1 MAQQFFFV
9 QGTSEG
15 KTYVMWP
22 NCRQKDRLNELL
34 ENEAS
39 VPSNFGERIMCKVK
53 REYTSTYAETG
64 SIIQNMCYAVCTTSA
79 KLDILTVK
87 TIVPTTLRRVKNN
100 IGFEMITN
108 EQELGMFE
116 SNLNDVK
123 YFNEISAWLEDN
135 IFENTPENRM
145 IEILDLLFSKQ
156 FLPKCSW
163 TGISKGGVK
172 LSMMTYRNILE
183 VVRIHGSTSDISI
196 TKKDIARFFMKKLKK
211 CGTQHKFN

>member
-1 MAQQFFFV
+1 MDGRGHKELLAV
-9 QGTSEG
+9 PGTWIQGTSKG
-15 KTYVMWP
+15 KTFENAFSTIMKKIEFLTNESV
-22 NCRQKDRLNELL
+22 NANLETNNRLDRL
-34 ENEAS
+34 EN
-39 VPSNFGERIMCKVK
+39 
-53 REYTSTYAETG
+53 
-64 SIIQNMCYAVCTTSA
+64 AVCTISA
-79 KLDILTVK
+79 KLDILTDK

-163 TGISKGGVK
+163 TGISNGGEK
-172 LSMMTYRNILE
+172 LSMITYRNILE

-211 CGTQHKFN
+211 CGKTSCN